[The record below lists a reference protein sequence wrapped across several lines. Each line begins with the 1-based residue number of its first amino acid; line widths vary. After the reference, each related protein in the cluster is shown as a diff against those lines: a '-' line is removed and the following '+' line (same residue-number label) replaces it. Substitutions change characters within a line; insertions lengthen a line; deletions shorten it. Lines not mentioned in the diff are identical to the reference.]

1 MLKHALIAPLILLA
15 FNSATLAA
23 DKGIRF
29 WNLTSATIAKFYM
42 APAGTTNYGPNQ
54 CENDRDGTVD
64 HDERLKITGITG
76 GKFDIKLA
84 YEDGKVCLAK
94 DISVKDGSVFSLE
107 DKNLICNK

>member
-1 MLKHALIAPLILLA
+1 MLKTAFSASVLLLA
-15 FNSATLAA
+15 LNTAALAA

-42 APAGTTNYGPNQ
+42 SPAGTNNFTFNQ

-64 HDERLKITGITG
+64 HDERLKITGITR

-84 YEDGKVCLAK
+84 YEDGKVCIAK
-94 DISVKDGSVFSLE
+94 NITVKDSSVFTLE
-107 DKNLICNK
+107 DKNLTCNK

>member
-1 MLKHALIAPLILLA
+1 MLRQISVFFLAILALAGPA
-15 FNSATLAA
+15 LAA

-42 APAGTTNYGPNQ
+42 APAGTNNYGPNQ

-84 YEDGKVCLAK
+84 YEDGKVCIAK
-94 DISVKDGSVFSLE
+94 DISVKDGGVFSLE
-107 DKNLICNK
+107 DKNLSCNR